1 MRRTLIAFT
10 ALAAAAVSTSSHA
23 AWIPTNTGNGADAE
37 VRESS
42 PTTNRG
48 SSTELASRVKND
60 STKGDANDGSDR
72 NSAIYVRIDLTD
84 HVLPAD
90 GHTAF
95 RMTYRNNNLNGSRI
109 QDTVTPNP
117 QIRTGLAIYGL
128 NNKALGNWNET
139 ETSPGAGDG
148 ITYAT
153 APGITFDG
161 DVGTKDFNSDLM
173 LLGTVAFPEIGN
185 QSWLPVGGS
194 LIFADD
200 ALDSFVG
207 NAISAGETSVT
218 LVATVIHGGDTPF
231 SNWINFNYLFNPK
244 EQTTL
249 NDDPNYDS
257 DTTDPNNP
265 VGSPWSGADNSAGDF
280 SPALLLRV
288 PEPGTISL
296 GLFAVAGL
304 AVSRRRHNR
313 RGVAGVVP
321 RRDRLRGNLR
331 RTSGPR

>member
-1 MRRTLIAFT
+1 MRSTLIVLS
-10 ALAAAAVSTSSHA
+10 ALAAAAVSTSSNA
-23 AWIPTNTGNGADAE
+23 AWIPTNIGVGADAE
-37 VRESS
+37 VRESN
-42 PTTNRG
+42 PTQNRG
-48 SSTELASRVKND
+48 DSTEIASRVKND

-72 NSAIYVRIDLTD
+72 NSAIYVRIDLTG

-128 NNKALGNWNET
+128 TNTALGNWNE
-139 ETSPGAGDG
+139 SL
-148 ITYAT
+148 ITYLT
-153 APGITFDG
+153 APGISFDG

-218 LVATVIHGGDTPF
+218 LVATAIHGGDAPF
-231 SNWINFNYLFNPK
+231 PNWTNFNYLFNPK

-249 NDDPNYDS
+249 NDDPNYDP

-265 VGSPWSGADNSAGDF
+265 VGSPWSGADNSNGDF

-296 GLFAVAGL
+296 GLLAAAGL
-304 AVSRRRHNR
+304 AVPRRRTI
-313 RGVAGVVP
+313 RG
-321 RRDRLRGNLR
+321 DRQP
-331 RTSGPR
+331 T